1 MPLQAAPSGEEG
13 HLLRDRGRGLR
24 EGRLPGAVQRLR
36 GLCLLLDRQLAWS
49 SNMPALQRMRQL
61 GTGVRHRW
69 RSLRL
74 ALERELPGGESGALL
89 EDNDAEAV
97 PDPDREHIASLY
109 ALCRPLQPRRLSRLP
124 GQRLPSV
131 EPRGHL
137 RGENGRAIHCE
148 AAGMVRDLQ
157 ALRVCEN
164 HWRSC
169 ERNSAGPEPK
179 PGVRVESSYPQ
190 QPEAGQPQS
199 GSEPWPADDPV
210 SAGVFKS
217 NGDEAREV
225 HINSSRRAG
234 LRFRSQRVFLGAAG
248 SSKRDRNPDRSA
260 ELPFGHDN
268 DSLLVLCRFGY
279 LRRSE
284 DGAGVQSHKMQS
296 LREPGGQRMVLQR
309 RVGASSRALLEDGA
323 PRDKNGQG
331 LRQSRVPSVSEVRPR
346 SAGRHIQ
353 RCQLQLLGC
362 SACRYTKS
370 RRAEGDKDQGKQVTK
385 FCGHCSPAQPAA
397 RRASGSIG

>member
-24 EGRLPGAVQRLR
+24 ESRLPGAVQRLR
-36 GLCLLLDRQLAWS
+36 GLCLLLDRHLAWS

-69 RSLRL
+69 RSLRP

-89 EDNDAEAV
+89 EDDDAEAV
-97 PDPDREHIASLY
+97 PDSDPERIAKLHALY
-109 ALCRPLQPRRLSRLP
+109 RPLQPRRLSRLP
-124 GQRLPSV
+124 GQCLPIV

-137 RGENGRAIHCE
+137 RGENGRDVHRE
-148 AAGMVRDLQ
+148 AAGMDRDLQ
-157 ALRVCEN
+157 ALRVCES

-169 ERNSAGPEPK
+169 ERNSAGSEPK
-179 PGVRVESSYPQ
+179 PGVRVESSHPQ

-210 SAGVFKS
+210 SEGVFSS

-225 HINSSRRAG
+225 HLNSSRRDG

-248 SSKRDRNPDRSA
+248 SSKRDIIQHRFP

-268 DSLLVLCRFGY
+268 DSLLVLCRRGY

-284 DGAGVQSHKMQS
+284 DGAGVESQNMQS
-296 LREPGGQRMVLQR
+296 LREPGGQRMVLHG
-309 RVGASSRALLEDGA
+309 RVGASSRALHEDG
-323 PRDKNGQG
+323 
-331 LRQSRVPSVSEVRPR
+331 VRPQ
-346 SAGRHIQ
+346 SPGRHIQ
-353 RCQLQLLGC
+353 RCQLQLSAGRGC
-362 SACRYTKS
+362 SWRQLLAGCHGS
-370 RRAEGDKDQGKQVTK
+370 GRR
-385 FCGHCSPAQPAA
+385 GHRP
-397 RRASGSIG
+397 